1 LKLRHSPALPSFS
14 TVKKNLDPHFSY
26 LVFERDAK
34 AAADDSLPSAMQS
47 LLKLEE
53 GRAEWQMCTDD
64 GRPDRVLMVVK
75 VAPKAAQALMQELL
89 EFGIPEGVT
98 YYLYNSAV

>member
-1 LKLRHSPALPSFS
+1 LKLRHPQALPSFS
-14 TVKKNLDPHFSY
+14 SVKKNLDPHFCY

-34 AAADDSLPSAMQS
+34 AAVDDSLASAMPS
-47 LLKLEE
+47 LLKLKE
-53 GRAEWQMCTDD
+53 GPAEWQMCTDD
-64 GRPDRVLMVVK
+64 GRPERVLMVVK

-98 YYLYNSAV
+98 YYLYSSAV